1 MVAPARLRIHFN
13 PSGAVFS
20 CCVVAYVD
28 GWGDSVKIPSLLL
41 SEEDANFLIS
51 AGDGL
56 YEVDAPQSVVPSRT
70 GGRGNKT
77 VILELVWSLPKDHAV
92 QVDVWTTPSSTQSTK
107 FVKEF
112 AAYAHAFKD
121 KVWPINTLSILQWLS
136 RPSRGAFLRLGS
148 SDVAARE
155 RETDTCHIDIP

>member
-1 MVAPARLRIHFN
+1 MLKVSRLKSRSYVCVAVTCA
-13 PSGAVFS
+13 
-20 CCVVAYVD
+20 D
-28 GWGDSVKIPSLLL
+28 GWGESVKIPSLLL

-56 YEVDAPQSVVPSRT
+56 YEVDAPQSVVPSRN

-121 KVWPINTLSILQWLS
+121 KVRVQIS
-136 RPSRGAFLRLGS
+136 RTLRLRL
-148 SDVAARE
+148 VAAV
-155 RETDTCHIDIP
+155 C